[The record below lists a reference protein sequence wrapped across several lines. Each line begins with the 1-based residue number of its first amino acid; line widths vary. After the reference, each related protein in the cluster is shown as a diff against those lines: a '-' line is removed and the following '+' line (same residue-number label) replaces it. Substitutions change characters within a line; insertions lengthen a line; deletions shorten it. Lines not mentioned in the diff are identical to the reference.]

1 MYYCHQCHSFYAVRD
16 NSRDVV
22 ECVACHSPLVEAVR
36 SAAHREE
43 LQRLMEQ
50 QQRAEE
56 DDVQQQLL
64 RQLGLLD
71 GVELQFHGPGPQ
83 WHLFHLFIP
92 GGGEAPSGP
101 PVDELMRSFRRF
113 PHGLREGDRTAH
125 PEAFLESA
133 CLICLEPLQG
143 GGETEREGPSAA
155 TSTAAAGI
163 EGGVTPPPP
172 PQTTTTT
179 NTTNTT
185 NTTTTESSTEGQPV
199 VMLPCKHCYHEECIR
214 TWLQQSRQC
223 PLCRA
228 SVLPRETT
236 ENIAPSAATPAHAG
250 EHDN

>member
-16 NSRDVV
+16 GSQDVV

-56 DDVQQQLL
+56 EQAQQRLL
-64 RQLGLLD
+64 RQLRLLD
-71 GVELQFHGPGPQ
+71 GIELQVHGAGPQ
-83 WHLFHLFIP
+83 WHLVHLFLPSGPDGP
-92 GGGEAPSGP
+92 GGP

-113 PHGLREGDRTAH
+113 PHGLREADRAAH

-133 CLICLEPLQG
+133 CLICLEPLQDPAEG
-143 GGETEREGPSAA
+143 EREGERE
-155 TSTAAAGI
+155 T
-163 EGGVTPPPP
+163 GGEERGTNN
-172 PQTTTTT
+172 TTTTT
-179 NTTNTT
+179 
-185 NTTTTESSTEGQPV
+185 TTTTTTSTSTETSSEGQPV
-199 VMLPCKHCYHEECIR
+199 VMLPCKHCYHAECIR

-228 SVLPRETT
+228 SVLPQ
-236 ENIAPSAATPAHAG
+236 ENVSNAASSSDIPPSSTPPAHSG
-250 EHDN
+250 EPNN